1 MFPKE
6 VSATALKTAFLLLLL
21 TSSITRAQSTA
32 ILQGAVFDP
41 GKSVVPDATIVA
53 TNLATHLEHSARTD
67 EQGFYQIAALPPGDY
82 RVKARATGF
91 RTEVVERLTL
101 NVSGTT
107 VQNFQLSI
115 GSLTEEVTV
124 TSSSS
129 SLEAMTIS
137 VGQVVDR

>member
-1 MFPKE
+1 MCI
-6 VSATALKTAFLLLLL
+6 SD
-21 TSSITRAQSTA
+21 RAQSTA

-91 RTEVVERLTL
+91 RAEVVERLTL

-115 GSLTEEVTV
+115 GSPVSYTHLRAHETPEHLVC
-124 TSSSS
+124 
-129 SLEAMTIS
+129 
-137 VGQVVDR
+137 R